1 METARK
7 FRFVLLAGFVLLG
20 VVGYLAENWWLAGI
34 GVVGVLGCAAIPAAP
49 SAHVAIDKGWKAEKI
64 MGLLKKADDIHAQDA
79 GGNTPLHIAARCDRG
94 DLVPLLVERGAEV
107 NAANRRG
114 NTPLHWAARFNACAA
129 AAALL
134 ECGADAS
141 ARNED
146 GLTPGERARLSG
158 YAEMMRILGVEKSE

>member
-1 METARK
+1 METVRR
-7 FRFVLLAGFVLLG
+7 FRFLLLGGFVLLG
-20 VVGYLAENWWLAGI
+20 VVGYLTENWWLAGI
-34 GVVGVLGCAAIPAAP
+34 GALGALGCAVIPAAP
-49 SAHVAIDKGWKAEKI
+49 SMHAAIDKGWKAERV
-64 MGLLKKADDIHAQDA
+64 MGLVKSEGDLQAQDA
-79 GGNTPLHIAARCDRG
+79 GGNTPLHIAARRDRG
-94 DLVPLLVERGAEV
+94 DLVAPLVERGAEV

-129 AAALL
+129 AKALL

-158 YAEMMRILGVEKSE
+158 YEEMMRILNVEKSE